1 VTLAVVSSRKAVLTS
16 VDTSAAKAKP
26 NTKAKPKRGIPKA
39 VLADEATKA
48 LAEELIEAQADIALL
63 LPEARAR
70 LQSAWRL
77 DRSWRLADWRARF
90 LDNGL
95 VATLARR
102 LIWRF
107 DTESGTRA
115 ASPRADG
122 TLLSA
127 EGEALPLPAP
137 DTRVRLWH
145 PLTESVDAVTAWRE
159 RLKTTE
165 IRQPFAQAWRANYVV
180 TDAERATRT
189 YSNRFA
195 GHILHQPVLIAIL
208 RKRGW
213 IAASRVAY
221 DERSDAKPNR
231 LLLPAFGVAAEFWFS
246 GVGTPSEPGE
256 YGAPNYEY
264 VTTDRLVFHALD
276 AKGAVADAP
285 LPLEQVPAMAFSE
298 TLCDLET
305 AIDATSIAADRFWT
319 DRGAAAARPLSEV
332 PGAERYRDAFAS
344 TNRGEAQALRKAF
357 LESLLPSLS
366 IAESCHVAGDWLMVD
381 GKRATYRIHLGS
393 GASQLAASGRHLCI
407 VPTSREDGLEFLP
420 FEGDATTTLI
430 LSKAML
436 LAQDDRIEDPTILS
450 QLAA

>member
-1 VTLAVVSSRKAVLTS
+1 
-16 VDTSAAKAKP
+16 
-26 NTKAKPKRGIPKA
+26 
-39 VLADEATKA
+39 
-48 LAEELIEAQADIALL
+48 
-63 LPEARAR
+63 
-70 LQSAWRL
+70 
-77 DRSWRLADWRARF
+77 
-90 LDNGL
+90 
-95 VATLARR
+95 
-102 LIWRF
+102 
-107 DTESGTRA
+107 
-115 ASPRADG
+115 
-122 TLLSA
+122 
-127 EGEALPLPAP
+127 
-137 DTRVRLWH
+137 
-145 PLTESVDAVTAWRE
+145 
-159 RLKTTE
+159 
-165 IRQPFAQAWRANYVV
+165 
-180 TDAERATRT
+180 
-189 YSNRFA
+189 
-195 GHILHQPVLIAIL
+195 
-208 RKRGW
+208 
-213 IAASRVAY
+213 
-221 DERSDAKPNR
+221 
-231 LLLPAFGVAAEFWFS
+231 
-246 GVGTPSEPGE
+246 
-256 YGAPNYEY
+256 

-276 AKGAVADAP
+276 AKGAVADTP
-285 LPLEQVPAMAFSE
+285 LPLDQVPAMAFSE